1 FQDRIYVTW
10 TEFDVVNG
18 TAYIY
23 EVHSND
29 YGETFSQRILVSTA
43 NSTLCPFPFASPTA
57 GCDNNQFSQP
67 FTGPDGALYVVWSNF
82 NTVDFGATALPPA
95 KYQVLIAKSTDGGTT
110 FGALQKVSDYY
121 EL

>member
-1 FQDRIYVTW
+1 MARGLGAKLEDKALMTVDNHVGSPFQDRIYVTW

-29 YGETFSQRILVSTA
+29 YGQTFSQRTLVSTA

-57 GCDNNQFSQP
+57 VRRVQ
-67 FTGPDGALYVVWSNF
+67 LYWIS
-82 NTVDFGATALPPA
+82 P
-95 KYQVLIAKSTDGGTT
+95 
-110 FGALQKVSDYY
+110 
-121 EL
+121 ELV